1 MDTNTLQELI
11 KLLAQKA
18 ALPPA
23 QSVWQTSFGQLVPYI
38 IMVLA
43 ALATWLTAKSAA
55 SSKAAEVNSKLAVAE
70 TVKGNEAIA
79 EVDKKVNGTMAQV
92 ERLARESGMKNGQS
106 LEQSRQLD
114 VERTVTAVKEA
125 IKEAVPAPVAA
136 VTVPAP
142 IPIPGQIHKIEV
154 VDSIKAVISP
164 SKDS

>member
-1 MDTNTLQELI
+1 MDTNTIQTLI
-11 KLLAQKA
+11 TLLAQKA
-18 ALPPA
+18 VPIP
-23 QSVWQTSFGQLVPYI
+23 SVWQTGFGQLVPYI
-38 IMVLA
+38 ITVLM
-43 ALATWLTAKSAA
+43 ALAVWLNAKAAA
-55 SSKAAEVNSKLAVAE
+55 SAKLAEINSKLAVAE
-70 TVKGNEAIA
+70 TVRGNEAIA

-114 VERTVTAVKEA
+114 MERTVTAVREA
-125 IKEAVPAPVAA
+125 IKESSPAPVTA